1 MKPKLPLL
9 YASGLAVEINADA
22 LPEWIQLAPFG
33 EHPTRDG
40 KSVQVFNAE
49 AAASVVGWFN
59 SIWSKIKRVMGI
71 NALPIWL
78 GHPDFAPEQWPQKK
92 QLGSITELESRADG
106 LWGRAEWNASAAA
119 EVRDNKHRFASTAWD
134 CDEIAPGRI
143 QPVMLWSVGMW
154 HRPNIKSVQ
163 PVCNAVADNDQPETN
178 AETNTMNKNII
189 AALMAAHILAAE
201 TEDEAAVVTAINA
214 HGKAIAGNETQ
225 LNAATTELETLRA
238 RVTELEARETQ
249 LNAEAESRRSEL
261 ETLRTAHINAIL
273 DSAVESGRITQADV
287 ETTRTEL
294 NANLETGIAKLK
306 DRKPALNTAPL
317 SIGRQRP
324 AIMQA
329 QERITTL
336 NAWVESYIEQHKCDY
351 ATAFNAS
358 KADDKMKAIHAA
370 MQSADSAAAAA

>member
-249 LNAEAESRRSEL
+249 LNAEVESRRSEL

-273 DSAVESGRITQADV
+273 DSAVETGRITQADV

-306 DRKPALNTAPL
+306 DKKPALNTAPL

-370 MQSADSAAAAA
+370 MQSADSAAAA

>member
-370 MQSADSAAAAA
+370 MQSADSAAAA